1 MCYRFYFF
9 FFKQKTAYEMRISDW
24 SSDVCSSDLEAPQS
38 TRNPYPERI
47 RQTDRPRV
55 DGLLHHERTGRAG
68 TGNPLLRSSHRSG
81 STGQPIP
88 PAAGCRAPGQGQ
100 AGPCRKD
107 RVAWLDTTPCCRLGS
122 RWSQVTQTPYDP
134 CSPTGR
140 SFDMHITQINGKRAL

>member
-1 MCYRFYFF
+1 
-9 FFKQKTAYEMRISDW
+9 MRISYW
-24 SSDVCSSDLEAPQS
+24 SSDVCSSDL
-38 TRNPYPERI
+38 
-47 RQTDRPRV
+47 
-55 DGLLHHERTGRAG
+55 

-107 RVAWLDTTPCCRLGS
+107 RVAWLDPTPCGRLGS

-140 SFDMHITQINGKRAL
+140 SFAMPIKTINGKSDFAIKERKSAVEGKRVSVRVDLGGGGI